1 MFWLFLCY
9 GQFLNFFTLGEL
21 KGEALI
27 LFDVIFDCVIY
38 CSYTVYCLKFVVSNG
53 RVFGSG

>member
-9 GQFLNFFTLGEL
+9 GQFPNFFTLGEL

-27 LFDVIFDCVIY
+27 LFDVIFDCVLIY
-38 CSYTVYCLKFVVSNG
+38 SILFKICCFEW
-53 RVFGSG
+53 